1 METTEFLRT
10 VLRRCKYKNGIE
22 CGHCIFAYRKNSL
35 HHCLYDELYALSTK
49 GADNEDYFGTLVK
62 QVEQW
67 SEDHPVETRA
77 DKFFELFPDACNFYP
92 ADPFPYKKIPD
103 FCPNRFAGN
112 LDNLNCFARND
123 CVQCKVNFWLAEASE

>member
-1 METTEFLRT
+1 MEATEFLKT
-10 VLRRCKYKNGIE
+10 ALRRCEYKNGIE
-22 CGHCIFAYRKNSL
+22 CSHCVLACRRNCL
-35 HHCLYDELYALSTK
+35 HHCLGDYLCALQTK
-49 GADNEDYFGTLVK
+49 GTDGEDYFETFVEQVK
-62 QVEQW
+62 QW
-67 SEDHPVETRA
+67 AKDHPVKTRA

-112 LDNLNCFARND
+112 VDNLNCFARND